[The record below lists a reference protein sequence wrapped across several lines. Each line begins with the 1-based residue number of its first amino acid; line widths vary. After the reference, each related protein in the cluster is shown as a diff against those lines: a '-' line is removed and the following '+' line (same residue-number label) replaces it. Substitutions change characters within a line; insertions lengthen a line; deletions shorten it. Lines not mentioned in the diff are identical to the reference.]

1 MYSTVILYY
10 HKSKIKKGEWLP
22 AFFSVK
28 STGSKTSMI
37 YGVAALSACMLL
49 GTLIGTVFGNLIGAG
64 TEIGGVGFAML
75 LLIFIT
81 NSKKL
86 TFTQKPAFIQG
97 IQFWKA
103 MFIPV
108 VIAMTATQNV
118 FHMLSGSIVALAA
131 GAAAV
136 GFSYLM
142 LFVLHKLTEKKEA
155 VEK

>member
-1 MYSTVILYY
+1 
-10 HKSKIKKGEWLP
+10 
-22 AFFSVK
+22 
-28 STGSKTSMI
+28 MI
-37 YGVAALSACMLL
+37 YGVATLAACMLL
-49 GTLIGTVFGNLIGAG
+49 GTLMGTVFGDLIGAG
-64 TEIGGVGFAML
+64 TEIGGVGFSML

-97 IQFWKA
+97 MNFWKA

-118 FHMLSGSIVALAA
+118 FQMLSSSIVAIAA

-142 LFVLHKLTEKKEA
+142 LFVLHKLDQRKAGAGK
-155 VEK
+155 

>member
-1 MYSTVILYY
+1 
-10 HKSKIKKGEWLP
+10 
-22 AFFSVK
+22 
-28 STGSKTSMI
+28 MI

-49 GTLIGTVFGNLIGAG
+49 GSLIGTVFGDLIGAG

-75 LLIFIT
+75 LLIYLT
-81 NSKKL
+81 NSKKF

-97 IQFWKA
+97 VNFWKA

-118 FHMLSGSIVALAA
+118 FNMLSSSIVAIAA

-142 LFVLHKLTEKKEA
+142 LFVLHKLDQKKAGE
-155 VEK
+155 EQ

>member
-1 MYSTVILYY
+1 
-10 HKSKIKKGEWLP
+10 
-22 AFFSVK
+22 
-28 STGSKTSMI
+28 MI

-64 TEIGGVGFAML
+64 TEVGGVGFAML
-75 LLIFIT
+75 LLIFLT

-86 TFTQKPAFIQG
+86 NFTQKPAFVQG

-118 FHMLSGSIVALAA
+118 FHMLSGSIVAITA

-136 GFSYLM
+136 RFSYLM
-142 LFVLHKLTEKKEA
+142 PFILHNLTAKKEVA
-155 VEK
+155 EK

>member
-1 MYSTVILYY
+1 
-10 HKSKIKKGEWLP
+10 
-22 AFFSVK
+22 
-28 STGSKTSMI
+28 MI
-37 YGVAALSACMLL
+37 YGVATLSACMLL
-49 GTLIGTVFGNLIGAG
+49 GTLIGTVFGDLIGAG
-64 TEIGGVGFAML
+64 TEVGGVGFAML

-86 TFTQKPAFIQG
+86 AFTQKPAFVQG
-97 IQFWKA
+97 VNFWKA

-118 FHMLSGSIVALAA
+118 FNMLSSSVVAIVA

-142 LFVLHKLTEKKEA
+142 LFILHKVDQKK
-155 VEK
+155 VGDKK